1 MHSLFHFLHGFDP
14 LLGLRVQVEDHA
26 FEVARLS
33 ILVNDRFEKQV
44 HFVKVVELVV
54 SPRLARKARPERR
67 GNNVLNSDV
76 DVLVQVALDSVALA
90 SYLPDFLVELVHGLP
105 DSLQMILHLV
115 VAAFFV
121 LQFLA
126 LRGQTLD
133 LLLAGQESVLV
144 VAYCEAV
151 LQHFVFEFADALCV
165 IVLGEA
171 EQLLVLESVLS
182 LRREVVVNLVELL
195 SRLLLLLGLD
205 LLEHGQ
211 SLNLYWKNEWVS
223 ILDVGDARTN
233 KMRTYKTLLLAVEL
247 LYHGDGLFEFLG
259 DHVLAAD
266 LDLVG
271 EVFGDVLQ
279 GDEATPNLFEDL
291 ELFAWIGA
299 ILIEH
304 DFLEQLEPLLAVL
317 VVALELLHLG
327 FAFVDLLQHR
337 LSLVHEEEA
346 DLADEV
352 EPDVVVLLEAFRD
365 RYHRILFLEFLVLLI
380 ETNDKFIADGTTV
393 TNGPLA
399 S

>member
-380 ETNDKFIADGTTV
+380 ETNDEFIADGTTV